1 MSLTELL
8 GCDRLMERVKSDK
21 DVCSRFLVAVCVN
34 LFLERRDSVVQRFI
48 SEFQQLTLAD
58 EKMDLLDGFLQQLAA
73 DMEQDSTWLGTV
85 DF

>member
-1 MSLTELL
+1 
-8 GCDRLMERVKSDK
+8 MERVKSDK